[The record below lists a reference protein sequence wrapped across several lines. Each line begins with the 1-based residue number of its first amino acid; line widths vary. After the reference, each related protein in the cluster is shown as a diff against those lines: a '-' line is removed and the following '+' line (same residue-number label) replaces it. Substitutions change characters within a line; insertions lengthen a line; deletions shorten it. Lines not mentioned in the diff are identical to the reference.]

1 MILFLAQASPHPV
14 VSTEIIVAAI
24 LAVVIIGLIAVG
36 FFRFRRSR
44 RKSSTDYYIQAL
56 RELIRGDQEGAIGNL
71 KMVVTRDTGNIDAYL
86 RLGDILRDRGEINKA
101 LQLHRQLTVRSDL
114 SADDRKDLLK
124 SLTLDYLQSD
134 RMDQAIAT
142 LEDLLSLDRKN
153 LWALDQLVG
162 LHERRG
168 RWAKALSVRETMD
181 KLTDQRDDALLAL
194 YEVHMGHQLL
204 SQQHYHKARLKYKD
218 ALRRDRRCVAAYLGL
233 GDAYEQEGRLDEA
246 VESWKQL
253 ITAVPQKA
261 YLVFDRLKKTLFDQG
276 RFGEMVRIYRELLEQ
291 DADNVKALKA
301 LAEIQEKK
309 GDFQDAIENCRKV
322 LHIQPDNL
330 AARQLMIKIYGQMG
344 AQDKIAALLQDM
356 VVQFPEEFVCQ
367 QCGYRSRKPLW
378 RCPQCHSWRTFDL

>member
-1 MILFLAQASPHPV
+1 
-14 VSTEIIVAAI
+14 
-24 LAVVIIGLIAVG
+24 
-36 FFRFRRSR
+36 
-44 RKSSTDYYIQAL
+44 
-56 RELIRGDQEGAIGNL
+56 
-71 KMVVTRDTGNIDAYL
+71 
-86 RLGDILRDRGEINKA
+86 
-101 LQLHRQLTVRSDL
+101 
-114 SADDRKDLLK
+114 
-124 SLTLDYLQSD
+124 
-134 RMDQAIAT
+134 
-142 LEDLLSLDRKN
+142 
-153 LWALDQLVG
+153 
-162 LHERRG
+162 
-168 RWAKALSVRETMD
+168 
-181 KLTDQRDDALLAL
+181 
-194 YEVHMGHQLL
+194 
-204 SQQHYHKARLKYKD
+204 
-218 ALRRDRRCVAAYLGL
+218 L